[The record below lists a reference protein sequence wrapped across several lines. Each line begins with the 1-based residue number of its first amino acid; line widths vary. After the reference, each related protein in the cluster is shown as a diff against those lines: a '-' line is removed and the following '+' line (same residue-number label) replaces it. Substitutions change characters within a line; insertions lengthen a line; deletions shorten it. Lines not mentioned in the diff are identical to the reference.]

1 MWSRT
6 SGRPAPFATST
17 SAYPQSS
24 STAKVFSVVC
34 SMSTLPMTVVAPI
47 SVTSGEARA

>member
-24 STAKVFSVVC
+24 STASVFSVVW
-34 SMSTLPMTVVAPI
+34 STSTLPITVVAPI
-47 SVTSGEARA
+47 NVTSGEARA